1 MNEFER
7 ISLEFDIAL
16 ENSEY
21 MMDTIYSVL
30 SIEGNNIYLKESS
43 GEVDEEELDDMYTEA
58 VGKFME
64 KARKLFDT
72 IIEAIKKFFTQ
83 LSTAIKTKIRQ
94 SQINKKLDE
103 IEKGLA
109 NAKTKELKKK
119 GHTADPRK
127 LVVLYKQFTK
137 EVISAI
143 TKCFNKSDS
152 KVEDLDKE
160 ISAIISSDKYKDFS
174 LEELDIISTSIKEN
188 INFTKSELRNMDR
201 MNAEILNISVSA
213 EEKLKEYATKANNS
227 DMVNAIH
234 SAGAKIAS
242 TGKKVGKLAS
252 DHPFITA
259 AIIYKLYLEVQPHI
273 IHGVEKVASG
283 KKGYKERKEEKIKE
297 KRKNLN
303 YDLETEIIKD
313 RYGYDLKNST
323 LDDVN
328 KIMDVSTKNAFDNA
342 ERWHKYGEDKND
354 RHRTPVKNNNP
365 ILNKP
370 AEKGP
375 INKDKINEAFKKN
388 KEKK

>member
-1 MNEFER
+1 MSEFER
-7 ISLEFDIAL
+7 ISLEFDIVM
-16 ENSEY
+16 ENSNS
-21 MMDTIYSVL
+21 MMDMIYNVL

-43 GEVDEEELDDMYTEA
+43 EEFSEEELDVMYMEA
-58 VGKFME
+58 AGKFME

-72 IIEAIKKFFTQ
+72 IIEAIKKFFNQ
-83 LSTAIKTKIRQ
+83 LSIAIKTKIRQ
-94 SQINKKLDE
+94 SQINKKLDD
-103 IEKGLA
+103 IEKNLA

-234 SAGAKIAS
+234 SAGTKIAS
-242 TGKKVGKLAS
+242 TGKKVGKLAC

-259 AIIYKLYLEVQPHI
+259 VFLTRLYMEVQPHI
-273 IHGVEKVASG
+273 IHGVEKISERREEG
-283 KKGYKERKEEKIKE
+283 KKSKKERKHEKLKDEVRDEILKSRYGVNF
-297 KRKNLN
+297 K
-303 YDLETEIIKD
+303 DLEHDKADAKD
-313 RYGYDLKNST
+313 
-323 LDDVN
+323 V
-328 KIMDVSTKNAFDNA
+328 MNAFVDFYHDNDN
-342 ERWHKYGEDKND
+342 RRVKYG
-354 RHRTPVKNNNP
+354 
-365 ILNKP
+365 
-370 AEKGP
+370 
-375 INKDKINEAFKKN
+375 KK
-388 KEKK
+388 E

>member
-16 ENSEY
+16 ENSDY

-43 GEVDEEELDDMYTEA
+43 EEFSEEELDDMYTEA
-58 VGKFME
+58 AGKFME

-72 IIEAIKKFFTQ
+72 IIEAIKKFFNQ

-94 SQINKKLDE
+94 SQINKKLDD
-103 IEKGLA
+103 IEKDLA

-242 TGKKVGKLAS
+242 IGKKVGKLAY
-252 DHPFITA
+252 DHPFVTA
-259 AIIYKLYLEVQPHI
+259 ALLTRLYMEVQPHI
-273 IHGVEKVASG
+273 IHGVEKIYDRREEG
-283 KKGYKERKEEKIKE
+283 KKSKKEIDE
-297 KRKNLN
+297 KRKKLKNEA
-303 YDLETEIIKD
+303 YYGIIKD
-313 RYGYDLKNST
+313 RYGVDVTDYTNNNAKIISMVGKKEA
-323 LDDVN
+323 DDRYKRRRKYFYN
-328 KIMDVSTKNAFDNA
+328 NDHVSTK
-342 ERWHKYGEDKND
+342 
-354 RHRTPVKNNNP
+354 TVP
-365 ILNKP
+365 
-370 AEKGP
+370 KGP
-375 INKDKINEAFKKN
+375 IDKDKINEAYKKN
-388 KEKK
+388 K

>member
-1 MNEFER
+1 MSEFER
-7 ISLEFDIAL
+7 ISLEFDIAM
-16 ENSEY
+16 ENSNS
-21 MMDTIYSVL
+21 MMDMIYNAL
-30 SIEGNNIYLKESS
+30 TIEGNNIYLKESS
-43 GEVDEEELDDMYTEA
+43 GELDEEELDDMYTEA
-58 VGKFME
+58 AGKFME

-72 IIEAIKKFFTQ
+72 IIEAIKKFFNQ

-94 SQINKKLDE
+94 SQINKKLDD
-103 IEKGLA
+103 IEKNLA

-234 SAGAKIAS
+234 SAGTKIAS

-259 AIIYKLYLEVQPHI
+259 VLLTGLYMEVQPHI
-273 IHGVEKVASG
+273 IHGVEKISERREEG
-283 KKGYKERKEEKIKE
+283 KRSQKEIDE
-297 KRKNLN
+297 KRKKLKNEA
-303 YDLETEIIKD
+303 YYGIIKD
-313 RYGYDLKNST
+313 RYGV
-323 LDDVN
+323 DVTDYTN
-328 KIMDVSTKNAFDNA
+328 NNAKIISMVGKKEAGDRYKRRRKYFYNNDHVSTK
-342 ERWHKYGEDKND
+342 
-354 RHRTPVKNNNP
+354 TVP
-365 ILNKP
+365 
-370 AEKGP
+370 KGP
-375 INKDKINEAFKKN
+375 INKDKINEAYKKN
-388 KEKK
+388 K

>member
-1 MNEFER
+1 MSEFER
-7 ISLEFDIAL
+7 ISLEFDIVM
-16 ENSEY
+16 ENSNS
-21 MMDTIYSVL
+21 MMDMIYNVL

-43 GEVDEEELDDMYTEA
+43 EEFSEEELDVMYMEA
-58 VGKFME
+58 AGKFME

-72 IIEAIKKFFTQ
+72 IIEAIKKFFNQ
-83 LSTAIKTKIRQ
+83 LSIAIKTKIRQ
-94 SQINKKLDE
+94 SQINKKLDD
-103 IEKGLA
+103 IEKNLA

-234 SAGAKIAS
+234 SAGTKIAS
-242 TGKKVGKLAS
+242 TGKKVGKLAY
-252 DHPFITA
+252 DHPFITLY
-259 AIIYKLYLEVQPHI
+259 IIHSISFKVLQPHI
-273 IHGVEKVASG
+273 MNGFQKMSNKREKMNNERI
-283 KKGYKERKEEKIKE
+283 KKREKLKGE
-297 KRKNLN
+297 AM
-303 YDLETEIIKD
+303 DEIIKSRYGRDIKELDLATRLDTRD
-313 RYGYDLKNST
+313 RYYD
-323 LDDVN
+323 
-328 KIMDVSTKNAFDNA
+328 DNDK
-342 ERWHKYGEDKND
+342 RWAKYGSG
-354 RHRTPVKNNNP
+354 R
-365 ILNKP
+365 I
-370 AEKGP
+370 
-375 INKDKINEAFKKN
+375 
-388 KEKK
+388 

>member
-7 ISLEFDIAL
+7 IGLEFDITL
-16 ENSEY
+16 ENSDS
-21 MMDTIYSVL
+21 MMDMIYNVL

-43 GEVDEEELDDMYTEA
+43 EEFSEEELDDMYTEA
-58 VGKFME
+58 AGKFME

-72 IIEAIKKFFTQ
+72 IIEAIKKFFSQ
-83 LSTAIKTKIRQ
+83 LSNAIKTKIRQ

-103 IEKGLA
+103 IEKNLA

-234 SAGAKIAS
+234 SAGTKIAS
-242 TGKKVGKLAS
+242 TGKKVGKLAY

-259 AIIYKLYLEVQPHI
+259 VFLTRLYMEVQPHI
-273 IHGVEKVASG
+273 IHGVEKISERREEG
-283 KKGYKERKEEKIKE
+283 KKSKKERKHEKLKDEVRDEILKSRYGVNF
-297 KRKNLN
+297 K
-303 YDLETEIIKD
+303 DLEHDKADAKD
-313 RYGYDLKNST
+313 
-323 LDDVN
+323 V
-328 KIMDVSTKNAFDNA
+328 MNAFVDFYHDNDN
-342 ERWHKYGEDKND
+342 RRVKYG
-354 RHRTPVKNNNP
+354 
-365 ILNKP
+365 
-370 AEKGP
+370 
-375 INKDKINEAFKKN
+375 KK
-388 KEKK
+388 E

>member
-7 ISLEFDIAL
+7 IGLEFDIAL
-16 ENSEY
+16 ENSDS

-43 GEVDEEELDDMYTEA
+43 GEVDEEEIDDMYTEA

-72 IIEAIKKFFTQ
+72 IIEAIKKFFNQ
-83 LSTAIKTKIRQ
+83 LSTAIKTKIKQ

-119 GHTADPRK
+119 GYTADPRK

-137 EVISAI
+137 DIVSVI
-143 TKCFNKSDS
+143 TKYYNDDNSN
-152 KVEDLDKE
+152 VEDLSRE
-160 ISAIISSDKYKDFS
+160 LRAIILSDKYKDFS

-234 SAGAKIAS
+234 SAGTKIAS
-242 TGKKVGKLAS
+242 TGKKVGKLAC

-259 AIIYKLYLEVQPHI
+259 VFLTRLYMEVQPHI
-273 IHGVEKVASG
+273 IHGVEKISERREEG
-283 KKGYKERKEEKIKE
+283 KKSKKRNEGSQKEIDE
-297 KRKNLN
+297 KRKKLKNEA
-303 YDLETEIIKD
+303 YYGIIKD
-313 RYGYDLKNST
+313 RYGVDVTDYTNNNAKIISMVGKKEA
-323 LDDVN
+323 DDRYKRRRKYFYN
-328 KIMDVSTKNAFDNA
+328 NDHVSTK
-342 ERWHKYGEDKND
+342 
-354 RHRTPVKNNNP
+354 TVP
-365 ILNKP
+365 
-370 AEKGP
+370 KGP
-375 INKDKINEAFKKN
+375 INKDRINEAYKKN
-388 KEKK
+388 K

>member
-1 MNEFER
+1 MSEFER
-7 ISLEFDIAL
+7 ISLEFDIAM
-16 ENSEY
+16 ENSNS
-21 MMDTIYSVL
+21 MMDMIYNAL

-43 GEVDEEELDDMYTEA
+43 EEFDEEELDDMYIEA
-58 VGKFME
+58 AGKFME

-72 IIEAIKKFFTQ
+72 IIEAIKKFFNQ
-83 LSTAIKTKIRQ
+83 LSNAIKTKIRQ
-94 SQINKKLDE
+94 SQINKKIDE
-103 IEKGLA
+103 IEKNLA
-109 NAKTKELKKK
+109 NIKTKELKKK

-137 EVISAI
+137 DIVSVI
-143 TKCFNKSDS
+143 TKYYNDDNSN
-152 KVEDLDKE
+152 VEDLSRE
-160 ISAIISSDKYKDFS
+160 LRAIILSDKYKDFS

-234 SAGAKIAS
+234 SAGTKIAS
-242 TGKKVGKLAS
+242 IGKKVGKLAY
-252 DHPFITA
+252 DHPFVTA
-259 AIIYKLYLEVQPHI
+259 AAIYMLYLEVQPH
-273 IHGVEKVASG
+273 VTNAAMKVASG
-283 KKGYKERKEEKIKE
+283 KKGYKETKEEKIKE
-297 KRKNLN
+297 KRKKLN
-303 YDLETEIIKD
+303 DDLEIGIIKD
-313 RYGYDLKNST
+313 RYGYDLKN
-323 LDDVN
+323 DPDKFMNIV
-328 KIMDVSTKNAFDNA
+328 TKNAFDSA

-375 INKDKINEAFKKN
+375 INKDRINEAYKKN
-388 KEKK
+388 K

>member
-21 MMDTIYSVL
+21 MMDTIYNVL
-30 SIEGNNIYLKESS
+30 SIEENNIYLKESS
-43 GEVDEEELDDMYTEA
+43 EEEIDDMYTEA

-72 IIEAIKKFFTQ
+72 IIDAIKKFFTQ

-94 SQINKKLDE
+94 SQINKKIDE
-103 IEKGLA
+103 IEKNLA
-109 NAKTKELKKK
+109 NIKTKELKKK
-119 GHTADPRK
+119 GYTADPRK

-137 EVISAI
+137 DIVSVI
-143 TKCFNKSDS
+143 TKYYNDDNSN
-152 KVEDLDKE
+152 VEDLSRE
-160 ISAIISSDKYKDFS
+160 LRAIILSDKYKDFS

-234 SAGAKIAS
+234 SAGTKIAS
-242 TGKKVGKLAS
+242 TGKKVGKLAC

-259 AIIYKLYLEVQPHI
+259 VFLTRLYMEVQPHI
-273 IHGVEKVASG
+273 IHGVEKISERREEG
-283 KKGYKERKEEKIKE
+283 KKSKKERKHEKLKDEVRDEILKSRYGVNF
-297 KRKNLN
+297 K
-303 YDLETEIIKD
+303 DLEHDKADAT
-313 RYGYDLKNST
+313 
-323 LDDVN
+323 DVM
-328 KIMDVSTKNAFDNA
+328 KAYVDFYHDNDN
-342 ERWHKYGEDKND
+342 RRVKYG
-354 RHRTPVKNNNP
+354 
-365 ILNKP
+365 
-370 AEKGP
+370 
-375 INKDKINEAFKKN
+375 KK
-388 KEKK
+388 E

>member
-21 MMDTIYSVL
+21 MMDTIYNVL
-30 SIEGNNIYLKESS
+30 SIEENNIYLKESS
-43 GEVDEEELDDMYTEA
+43 EEEIDDMYTEA

-72 IIEAIKKFFTQ
+72 IIDAIKKFFTQ

-94 SQINKKLDE
+94 SQINKKIDE
-103 IEKGLA
+103 IEKNLA
-109 NAKTKELKKK
+109 NIKTKELKKK

-137 EVISAI
+137 DIVSVI
-143 TKCFNKSDS
+143 TKYYNDDNSN
-152 KVEDLDKE
+152 VEDLSRE
-160 ISAIISSDKYKDFS
+160 LRAIILSDKYKDFS

-234 SAGAKIAS
+234 SAGTKIAS
-242 TGKKVGKLAS
+242 TGKKVGKLAC

-259 AIIYKLYLEVQPHI
+259 VFLTRLYMEVQPHI
-273 IHGVEKVASG
+273 IHGVEKISERREEG
-283 KKGYKERKEEKIKE
+283 KKSKKERKHEKLKDEVRDEILKSRYGVNF
-297 KRKNLN
+297 K
-303 YDLETEIIKD
+303 DLEHDKADAT
-313 RYGYDLKNST
+313 
-323 LDDVN
+323 DVM
-328 KIMDVSTKNAFDNA
+328 KAYVDFYHDNDN
-342 ERWHKYGEDKND
+342 RRVKYG
-354 RHRTPVKNNNP
+354 
-365 ILNKP
+365 
-370 AEKGP
+370 
-375 INKDKINEAFKKN
+375 KK
-388 KEKK
+388 E

>member
-1 MNEFER
+1 MSEFER
-7 ISLEFDIAL
+7 ISLEFDIAM
-16 ENSEY
+16 ENSNS
-21 MMDTIYSVL
+21 MMDMIYNVL

-43 GEVDEEELDDMYTEA
+43 EELDDEELDDMYTEA
-58 VGKFME
+58 TGKFME

-72 IIEAIKKFFTQ
+72 IIEAIKKFFNQ

-94 SQINKKLDE
+94 SQINKKLDD
-103 IEKGLA
+103 IEKNLA

-213 EEKLKEYATKANNS
+213 EEKLKEYATKADRS

-234 SAGAKIAS
+234 SAGSKIAS
-242 TGKKVGKLAS
+242 AGKKVGKLAC
-252 DHPFITA
+252 DHPFITLA
-259 AIIYKLYLEVQPHI
+259 AIYS
-273 IHGVEKVASG
+273 IHRVG
-283 KKGYKERKEEKIKE
+283 KKVKRTIEYRETDRLIK
-297 KRKNLN
+297 RL
-303 YDLETEIIKD
+303 DLKHEAIDEIIKD
-313 RYGYDLKNST
+313 RYGSDIDDPHHAMRKYLY
-323 LDDVN
+323 LDN
-328 KIMDVSTKNAFDNA
+328 KKRRA
-342 ERWHKYGEDKND
+342 KYGS
-354 RHRTPVKNNNP
+354 
-365 ILNKP
+365 
-370 AEKGP
+370 
-375 INKDKINEAFKKN
+375 
-388 KEKK
+388 

>member
-7 ISLEFDIAL
+7 ISLEFDITL

-21 MMDTIYSVL
+21 MMDTIYNVL
-30 SIEGNNIYLKESS
+30 SIEENNIYLKESS
-43 GEVDEEELDDMYTEA
+43 KEELYDMYTEA
-58 VGKFME
+58 ASKFME

-72 IIEAIKKFFTQ
+72 IIEAIKKFFNQ
-83 LSTAIKTKIRQ
+83 LSIAIKTKIRQ
-94 SQINKKLDE
+94 SQINKKLDD
-103 IEKGLA
+103 IEKNLA

-234 SAGAKIAS
+234 SAGTKIAS
-242 TGKKVGKLAS
+242 TGKKVGKLAY

-259 AIIYKLYLEVQPHI
+259 AMIYQLYLEVKPHI
-273 IHGVEKVASG
+273 INAADRYEEWREEG
-283 KKGYKERKEEKIKE
+283 KKSKKERKHEKLKDEVRDEILKSRYGVNF
-297 KRKNLN
+297 K
-303 YDLETEIIKD
+303 DLEHDKADAKD
-313 RYGYDLKNST
+313 
-323 LDDVN
+323 V
-328 KIMDVSTKNAFDNA
+328 MNAFVDFYHDNDN
-342 ERWHKYGEDKND
+342 RRVKYG
-354 RHRTPVKNNNP
+354 
-365 ILNKP
+365 
-370 AEKGP
+370 
-375 INKDKINEAFKKN
+375 KK
-388 KEKK
+388 E

>member
-7 ISLEFDIAL
+7 IGLEFDIAL

-21 MMDTIYSVL
+21 MMDTIYNVL
-30 SIEGNNIYLKESS
+30 SIEGNDIYLKESS
-43 GEVDEEELDDMYTEA
+43 EEFSEEELDDMYTEA
-58 VGKFME
+58 AGKFME

-83 LSTAIKTKIRQ
+83 LSTAIRTKIRQ
-94 SQINKKLDE
+94 SQINKKLDD
-103 IEKGLA
+103 IEKNLA

-137 EVISAI
+137 EVISSI

-213 EEKLKEYATKANNS
+213 EEKLKEYATKADRS

-234 SAGAKIAS
+234 SAGTKIAS
-242 TGKKVGKLAS
+242 TGKKVGKLAY

-259 AIIYKLYLEVQPHI
+259 AMIYKLYLEVKPHI
-273 IHGVEKVASG
+273 INAADRYEEWREEG
-283 KKGYKERKEEKIKE
+283 KKSKKERKHEKLKDEVRDEILKSRYGVNF
-297 KRKNLN
+297 K
-303 YDLETEIIKD
+303 DLEHDKADAKD
-313 RYGYDLKNST
+313 
-323 LDDVN
+323 V
-328 KIMDVSTKNAFDNA
+328 INAFVDFYHDNDN
-342 ERWHKYGEDKND
+342 RRVKYG
-354 RHRTPVKNNNP
+354 
-365 ILNKP
+365 
-370 AEKGP
+370 
-375 INKDKINEAFKKN
+375 KK
-388 KEKK
+388 E